1 MSFDLI
7 TANLRLG
14 LVEFNATF
22 FFQIFNTFVLYLFL
36 RKLLFKPVTELIE
49 NREMEIASDIDSAI
63 KKNEEAEELKNE
75 YNQKIKDIENEGKK
89 IIKEAKLIAE
99 TEASKIIEKVRE
111 DEKEIRVKNQMELER
126 EKVKAINELKDEIS
140 NLTIMAASKVIGKNL
155 KLEDHI
161 ALIDQFIDEVGDTKW
176 QN

>member
-1 MSFDLI
+1 MGFNLI

-36 RKLLFKPVTELIE
+36 RKMLFKPVTELIE
-49 NREMEIASDIDSAI
+49 KREMEIASDIDNAAI
-63 KKNEEAEELKNE
+63 KNEEADELKKE
-75 YNQKIKDIENEGKK
+75 YNKKIKTIENEGKK
-89 IIKEAKLIAE
+89 IIKEAKMVAE
-99 TEASKIIEKVRE
+99 KEASRIMEKVRE
-111 DEKEIRVKNQMELER
+111 DEKEIRLKNQIELER
-126 EKVKAINELKDEIS
+126 EKIKAVNELKDEIS
-140 NLTIMAASKVIGKNL
+140 NLTIMAASKVVGKNL

>member
-63 KKNEEAEELKNE
+63 KRNEEAEELKNE
-75 YNQKIKDIENEGKK
+75 YNQKIKNIENEGKK
-89 IIKEAKLIAE
+89 IIKEAKLVAE
-99 TEASKIIEKVRE
+99 TEASKIIEKARE
-111 DEKEIRVKNQMELER
+111 DEKELRIKNQMELER

>member
-63 KKNEEAEELKNE
+63 KKNVEAEELKNE
-75 YNQKIKDIENEGKK
+75 YNQKIKNIENEGKK
-89 IIKEAKLIAE
+89 IIKEAKMIAD
-99 TEASKIIEKVRE
+99 TEASKIIEKARE
-111 DEKEIRVKNQMELER
+111 DEKEIRLKNQMELKR
-126 EKVKAINELKDEIS
+126 EKVKAINELKNEIS
-140 NLTIMAASKVIGKNL
+140 NLTIMAASKVIGENL